1 MANGLFRRLI
11 SIAEINDKK
20 ETWKIVVQVINMWT
34 IPRSPKCIV
43 ELILVDK
50 KVAEIGQWN
59 LHDKPKKVVFTMKDG
74 CGSIMSCTLWESL
87 TLEFKDCFDKHVSGL
102 VVLLLSLAKIKEAKG
117 TYSIAIQ
124 NSMYGSQIF
133 VNTDMK
139 EILEFKDRFATL
151 FMILPSMLSFNW
163 FLHNAQVKYF
173 DELSQLKKLLVAN
186 GWIYDGCLKCNK
198 KVDVEGSSFVC
209 VGWVIRV
216 QIQLQN
222 DRAVQP
228 NESVILTLWDR
239 ECYALIKE
247 TANEIKQKMI
257 DELSDDDELIKFVI
271 SKLPT
276 LQHQD
281 EVSPSM
287 STMHEINYVGHS
299 KCLSTTVESDPTL
312 LGSITPAKHILPLS
326 NIQDPDSRVYPPQ
339 ISAKDVSFQGV
350 LKCGIG
356 GAKTVAQRSSIENTK
371 MIIMQP
377 TPPIVLIEWIKK
389 QKKDLRCKVLAEAE
403 IMHPSLH

>member
-34 IPRSPKCIV
+34 IPRSPKYVIG
-43 ELILVDK
+43 E
-50 KVAEIGQWN
+50 VAEIGQWN

-139 EILEFKDRFATL
+139 EILEFKDRF
-151 FMILPSMLSFNW
+151 
-163 FLHNAQVKYF
+163 H
-173 DELSQLKKLLVAN
+173 
-186 GWIYDGCLKCNK
+186 
-198 KVDVEGSSFVC
+198 VD
-209 VGWVIRV
+209 
-216 QIQLQN
+216 

-257 DELSDDDELIKFVI
+257 DE
-271 SKLPT
+271 
-276 LQHQD
+276 D
-281 EVSPSM
+281 EVFDARDIL
-287 STMHEINYVGHS
+287 EELDRVLG
-299 KCLSTTVESDPTL
+299 KTL
-312 LGSITPAKHILPLS
+312 AFRFK
-326 NIQDPDSRVYPPQ
+326 DPDSRVYPPQ